1 LTQLKQ
7 VVVFVALAY
16 LTALL
21 VDVAFYAYGLRRE
34 GLENALDIQF
44 GILAAVW
51 GFTRMWSVT
60 MVVFLCL
67 AIRRVNIKS
76 WLAKVFNLSKR
87 ALLYYFASPLVVY
100 VAFGVYVL
108 IASLLGLFDFEAY
121 VELIQEGL
129 SKVLPAQGVDVEA
142 LARVLA
148 YAQLALAYLSAITIN
163 AIFALGEEI
172 GWRGYLFELLSGSAS
187 LKNTIIIG
195 ACWGFW
201 HASAILLV
209 GHNYIYN
216 RVPGIFLFTLLTVT
230 STYPYLLVTKRSQS
244 VLPASS
250 LHGGV
255 NALWGVTMFTSRLPL
270 DQRELLLGLGVV
282 GITSWAITSLL
293 LKATCDRGLLIADR
307 CRCKTQ
313 SPPSRVELLR
323 ARHQQALEASLR
335 LGVERL
341 QALL

>member
-16 LTALL
+16 LVALL

-121 VELIQEGL
+121 VELIQEDL

-195 ACWGFW
+195 ACWGLW

-216 RVPGIFLFTLLTVT
+216 RVLGIFLFTLLTIA

-244 VLPASS
+244 ALPASS

-270 DQRELLLGLGVV
+270 DQGELLLGLGVV
-282 GITSWAITSLL
+282 GITSWAITSLIL
-293 LKATCDRGLLIADR
+293 LKAACDRRLF
-307 CRCKTQ
+307 
-313 SPPSRVELLR
+313 
-323 ARHQQALEASLR
+323 AS
-335 LGVERL
+335 
-341 QALL
+341 